1 MSVKKYVSMT
11 RPDHW
16 VKNVFML
23 PGTAVALIEVDLP
36 LAEVIYPLVIGFV
49 SLCLVASSNY
59 VINEVLDAK
68 FDKYHP
74 IKKYR
79 PAVNQRISLKVAY
92 LEYAGLLVAGILL
105 GYVGV
110 NFLFALALVLLAVC
124 GFFYNVK
131 PFRMKDRVY
140 IDVIF
145 ESFNNVIRLLLGWFV
160 VSMTFIPPFSLI
172 ISFWA
177 AGAFLMA
184 TKRYAEYR
192 EIGDPVRAGL
202 YRRSFK
208 YYNERTL
215 LMSSFFYAINFAF
228 FFGLFLYKYRI
239 EYILLYP
246 VFAWLFTWYLFI
258 AMQPNSAAQNPH
270 KLLKEKILMLL
281 LACTVVG
288 LFILTFLDIP
298 VMQVLLK
305 NYYITMGG
313 SGK

>member
-1 MSVKKYVSMT
+1 MT